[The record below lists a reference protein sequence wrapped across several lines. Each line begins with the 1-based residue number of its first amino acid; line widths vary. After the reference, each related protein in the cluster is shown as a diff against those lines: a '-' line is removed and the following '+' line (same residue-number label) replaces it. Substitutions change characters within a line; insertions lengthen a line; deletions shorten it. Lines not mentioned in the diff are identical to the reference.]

1 MEAAKQGKNLVPLQ
15 YQIFSDQLTPVTAYR
30 CLVKEHDTQSPSFL
44 FEPVESS
51 AHSLSTV
58 GRYSVVGAYPSVEIV
73 AKDKRVTIM
82 DHERGT
88 LTEDYAQDPM
98 VIPRNISRAWKPLLI
113 SDLPPVFC
121 GGWFGFFS
129 YDMMRYAENVKLPF
143 SSAPRDD
150 LNLPDMHLGLYD
162 DVLIID
168 HVQKT
173 VIVID
178 IIDHVMLLQILF
190 QKVYVIH
197 WVHIDRYTSVQSA
210 YVDGMKRLETLV
222 ARVHDI
228 DPPKLSVGFVNGQT
242 HTTGPLLEKSSK
254 TVSQFADPFE
264 VYRALGV
271 VNPSPYMAYLQA
283 RGCIS
288 VSSSPEIFTQ
298 VKQKKVVNRLLA
310 GSITRGKS
318 AEDDEILAKQLLN
331 DRKQCA
337 RHIILA
343 DSTNNNVGKVEV
355 SRNVKVEKL
364 MEIERL
370 HNVMHISTTVTG
382 ELKNNLTVWD
392 ALQAALTIGTEA
404 RAMELIYDLEMKKQG
419 SYSGG
424 FGWVS
429 FLGDMDMS
437 QALRTMVFPTDTR
450 QDTMYSYQDVEK
462 RCQWVAYLQASSGIV
477 VDNIPQDEQVMYQ
490 IKAIALAE
498 TAFLQNHKKQGGK
511 RGRGMLGS
519 FTV

>member
-168 HVQKT
+168 HVQK
-173 VIVID
+173 
-178 IIDHVMLLQILF
+178 
-190 QKVYVIH
+190 KVYVIH

-228 DPPKLSVGFVNGQT
+228 DPISYATQTLKNLPNLCSPKLSVGFVNGQT

-254 TVSQFADPFE
+254 TVSQVVPRQWFERRTFADPFE

-298 VKQKKVVNRLLA
+298 VKQ
-310 GSITRGKS
+310 
-318 AEDDEILAKQLLN
+318 
-331 DRKQCA
+331 
-337 RHIILA
+337 
-343 DSTNNNVGKVEV
+343 V

>member
-1 MEAAKQGKNLVPLQ
+1 MQSFGLASHMHISDRVVIHPPQARLTRRSSVAAASSSVWRVKCVLIVDQQQAKFMEAAKQGKNLVPLQ

-168 HVQKT
+168 HVQK
-173 VIVID
+173 
-178 IIDHVMLLQILF
+178 
-190 QKVYVIH
+190 KVYVIH

-254 TVSQFADPFE
+254 TVSQVVPRQWFERRTFADPFE

-298 VKQKKVVNRLLA
+298 VKQ
-310 GSITRGKS
+310 
-318 AEDDEILAKQLLN
+318 
-331 DRKQCA
+331 
-337 RHIILA
+337 
-343 DSTNNNVGKVEV
+343 V

>member
-1 MEAAKQGKNLVPLQ
+1 VVDQQQAKFIEAAKQGKNLVPLQ

-51 AHSLSTV
+51 APSLSTV

-168 HVQKT
+168 HVQK
-173 VIVID
+173 
-178 IIDHVMLLQILF
+178 
-190 QKVYVIH
+190 KVYVIH

-228 DPPKLSVGFVNGQT
+228 DPISYATQTLKNLPNLCSPKLSVGFVNGQT
-242 HTTGPLLEKSSK
+242 HTTGPLSEKSSK
-254 TVSQFADPFE
+254 TVSQVVPRQWFERRTFADPFE

-318 AEDDEILAKQLLN
+318 AEEDEILAKQLLN

-370 HNVMHISTTVTG
+370 HNVMHISTTV
-382 ELKNNLTVWD
+382 
-392 ALQAALTIGTEA
+392 
-404 RAMELIYDLEMKKQG
+404 
-419 SYSGG
+419 S
-424 FGWVS
+424 
-429 FLGDMDMS
+429 
-437 QALRTMVFPTDTR
+437 
-450 QDTMYSYQDVEK
+450 
-462 RCQWVAYLQASSGIV
+462 
-477 VDNIPQDEQVMYQ
+477 
-490 IKAIALAE
+490 LAE
-498 TAFLQNHKKQGGK
+498 TQAFPHHSCRVKLHEVCV
-511 RGRGMLGS
+511 GS
-519 FTV
+519 VSLR

>member
-1 MEAAKQGKNLVPLQ
+1 
-15 YQIFSDQLTPVTAYR
+15 
-30 CLVKEHDTQSPSFL
+30 
-44 FEPVESS
+44 
-51 AHSLSTV
+51 
-58 GRYSVVGAYPSVEIV
+58 
-73 AKDKRVTIM
+73 
-82 DHERGT
+82 
-88 LTEDYAQDPM
+88 
-98 VIPRNISRAWKPLLI
+98 
-113 SDLPPVFC
+113 
-121 GGWFGFFS
+121 
-129 YDMMRYAENVKLPF
+129 
-143 SSAPRDD
+143 
-150 LNLPDMHLGLYD
+150 
-162 DVLIID
+162 
-168 HVQKT
+168 
-173 VIVID
+173 
-178 IIDHVMLLQILF
+178 
-190 QKVYVIH
+190 
-197 WVHIDRYTSVQSA
+197 
-210 YVDGMKRLETLV
+210 
-222 ARVHDI
+222 
-228 DPPKLSVGFVNGQT
+228 
-242 HTTGPLLEKSSK
+242 
-254 TVSQFADPFE
+254 
-264 VYRALGV
+264 
-271 VNPSPYMAYLQA
+271 
-283 RGCIS
+283 
-288 VSSSPEIFTQ
+288 
-298 VKQKKVVNRLLA
+298 KKVVNRLLA

-318 AEDDEILAKQLLN
+318 AEEDEILAKQLLN

-437 QALRTMVFPTDTR
+437 QALRTMVFPT
-450 QDTMYSYQDVEK
+450 
-462 RCQWVAYLQASSGIV
+462 WVAYLQASSGIV

-498 TAFLQNHKKQGGK
+498 TAFLQNNKKQGGK

>member
-1 MEAAKQGKNLVPLQ
+1 VDQQQAKFIEAAKQGKNLVPLQ

-51 AHSLSTV
+51 APSLSTV

-168 HVQKT
+168 HVQK
-173 VIVID
+173 
-178 IIDHVMLLQILF
+178 
-190 QKVYVIH
+190 KVYVIH

-228 DPPKLSVGFVNGQT
+228 DPISYATQTLKNLPNLCSPKLSVGFVNGQT
-242 HTTGPLLEKSSK
+242 HTTGPLSEKSSK
-254 TVSQFADPFE
+254 TVSQVVPRQWFERRTFADPFE

-298 VKQKKVVNRLLA
+298 VKQ
-310 GSITRGKS
+310 
-318 AEDDEILAKQLLN
+318 
-331 DRKQCA
+331 
-337 RHIILA
+337 
-343 DSTNNNVGKVEV
+343 V

-498 TAFLQNHKKQGGK
+498 TAFLQNNKKQGGK